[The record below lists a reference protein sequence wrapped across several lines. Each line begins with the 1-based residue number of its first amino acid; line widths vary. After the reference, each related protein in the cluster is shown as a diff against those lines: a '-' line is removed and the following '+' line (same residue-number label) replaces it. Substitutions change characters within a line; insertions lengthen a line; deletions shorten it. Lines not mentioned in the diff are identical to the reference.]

1 MKFVLSFL
9 LVFLCVFATAQVP
22 PMVLGGPQGISSKK
36 VLAEQWL
43 SIPVMIDTPAAPLT
57 GTPWPEKGYI
67 VHVTKANDTT
77 VWHYTGKRWQRIG
90 GAAENKFTQVIT
102 GGGFTRSATLN
113 RFTVE
118 ASTYYIKGQYYS
130 SVLSLLLGVTKTPN
144 ANGRIDIIAL
154 EASGPVVIPGTEALN
169 PVSPSVSDNRIK
181 IGFVYYPP
189 FDSLPTISGNGI
201 EAIFRRPG
209 VDSIFFSTS
218 DTTLSIKDSI
228 GISKNDTATMLNPY
242 RFTVAN
248 GLTKDSTVF
257 RLGGSLNQNTNINLN
272 TRRLTFIG
280 GPDTTRFFPNGRVSI
295 GGTPD
300 SLNMLNVNGNTRV
313 NGILRLAPSS
323 PSNAAVIINQNSG
336 DGSLVWAGNALSLP
350 SNLGARNVIIN
361 PTAIFS
367 NLTGFEN
374 VLIGRG
380 TGNNLISGNG
390 NTFVG
395 NNTGTSITSSFNT
408 MIGSSDG
415 WGNLPSNTSRSIQ
428 LIAGGHESNRAD
440 TALLGLTT
448 QYAFIGGGSFSN
460 GYVRDYY
467 FGGGNRVRKPDLSNI
482 SFFAP
487 SGYPT
492 AVDTIGSNFTI
503 NAGRGTGQGI
513 GGSVIFRTSD
523 TTTAGTTLQTLTERA
538 RVTPKGNLLVGTS
551 TDNSSAIVNIS
562 STTKGFLPPRMTG
575 AQAELI
581 GSPAEGLMIYST
593 DGSGA
598 TITSKGWWGYD
609 GSTWVKLN

>member
-22 PMVLGGPQGISSKK
+22 PMVLGGPQGISSKR

-228 GISKNDTATMLNPY
+228 GISVAT
-242 RFTVAN
+242 N
-248 GLTKDSTVF
+248 GLTATDKTIK
-257 RLGGSLNQNTNINLN
+257 LGGSLTENTNINLSS
-272 TRRLTFIG
+272 RRLNIIG
-280 GPDTTRFFPNGRVSI
+280 GSDTTRFFSNGRVSI

-300 SLNMLNVNGNTRV
+300 SANVFNVNGNTRV

-428 LIAGGHESNRAD
+428 LIAGGHESNKAD

-448 QYAFIGGGSFSN
+448 QYAFIGGGNFSN
-460 GYVRDYY
+460 GYVKDYY

-503 NAGRGTGQGI
+503 NAGRGTGQGL

-538 RVTPKGNLLVGTS
+538 RVTPNGNLLVGTP

-593 DGSGA
+593 A
-598 TITSKGWWGYD
+598 
-609 GSTWVKLN
+609 WVKLN